1 LSLDYVTLF
10 SRGMT
15 NDRGLIALA
24 AIFFA
29 RGRPFGTA
37 AVAVLFGAAT
47 ALAVRLPEVT
57 GIAPQLLQLLPYLIT
72 LLALVA
78 VGIRTKRAHG
88 RHRTLSF
95 KN

>member
-1 LSLDYVTLF
+1 
-10 SRGMT
+10 
-15 NDRGLIALA
+15 
-24 AIFFA
+24 
-29 RGRPFGTA
+29 
-37 AVAVLFGAAT
+37 LFGAAT